1 MTVGMVLYYFLT
13 KTRFGVMPE
22 HGFVTSDMRT
32 PTTVKKN
39 RSRGFCVRPSCYI
52 KAGSKK

>member
-1 MTVGMVLYYFLT
+1 MTVRVVLYYFLT

-22 HGFVTSDMRT
+22 HGFVTPDMRT

-39 RSRGFCVRPSCYI
+39 RSRGLCGPPSCCI
-52 KAGSKK
+52 KADSKK